1 MALDMSMIA
10 LVLLAAALHATW
22 NALVKSSEHRVI
34 MVSVIA
40 IGGGLICLA
49 ITPFVAFPDKAAW
62 GYLIT
67 SVLVHYLYYLFLLL
81 SYRVGDLSHVYP
93 ISRGIAPLL
102 VAGGAFIFI
111 GEILSLNALA
121 GMCLAS
127 IGIISLA
134 FGKGWTK
141 LEQLQPVAFALAT
154 GFFIACYTLLD
165 GAGVRLAGDR
175 IGYISWLFVLEG
187 IPFLIWAIFWRARD
201 VVNFIQKKP
210 LVAFGGTVF
219 ATTAYGL
226 VIFVMSMGAMAHVS
240 ALRETSTILAS
251 IIGVV
256 ILKESFGIKRIFAA
270 ICVASGVIIM
280 NIA

>member
-1 MALDMSMIA
+1 MALDISMIG
-10 LVLLAAALHATW
+10 LVLLAAILHATW
-22 NALVKSSEHRVI
+22 NAIVKSSDHRVI

-49 ITPFVAFPDKAAW
+49 ITPFVNFPDRAAW
-62 GYLIT
+62 GYLFI
-67 SVLVHYLYYLFLLL
+67 SILVHYLYYLFLLL

-111 GEILSLNALA
+111 GEKISLIALL

-127 IGIISLA
+127 LGIISLA
-134 FGKGWTK
+134 FNKGWREF
-141 LEQLQPVAFALAT
+141 EQLQPVAFALAT
-154 GFFIACYTLLD
+154 GFFIACYTVLD
-165 GAGVRLAGDR
+165 GAAVRLSGDK
-175 IGYISWLFVLEG
+175 IGYICWLFIFEA
-187 IPFLIWAIFWRARD
+187 IPFLIWAIFWRPRD
-201 VVNFIQKKP
+201 FINFLHKKP
-210 LVAFGGTVF
+210 FIAIGGSVF

-226 VIFVMSMGAMAHVS
+226 VIFAMSMGAMAHIS

-280 NIA
+280 NLG